1 MVTSAGILRQLIREC
16 LAAAHPKTVHI
27 GDIYAFVEQNT
38 DFDRKDHVP
47 PNLHGEPVNEPR
59 WKRNVRNVLK
69 SESDQGLI
77 LRIRRGEYMLPD
89 RTEVVGSSNFPG
101 GTLPTFEMRPQKT
114 FFGLDK
120 AEGCCFTLPK
130 VMNKEMVGFF
140 RLRGGA
146 LQREIGLVID
156 GDRFPAI
163 VGLVR
168 IDRSRPRKLKPG
180 DLPAREVIQF
190 SWKPHK
196 ATLRAI
202 RSKFRASFDIVSKGE
217 KNLAET
223 ALFVHLGDSEFS
235 LSHGRD
241 LAVDPPDKEIRCNI
255 PSSFVSRQMKLA
267 NDRGSGEAKLY
278 VGPARMKDEFD
289 RFFMGWH
296 PLNTYEF
303 DHVDLLLY
311 LQEVEGEFVRQSKY
325 KGVSRRLYNELMG
338 KVDRI
343 PDLRINLS
351 SHTDRS
357 RYYIR
362 GKSEAWGLMRSLA
375 VPLMSELV
383 VERHEE
389 HEGGYADY
397 RLKLVRSEEERPKAA
412 MSGRRQGSKS
422 RRGGTRKAKAVAVE
436 DRRVIHQDLKDLIW
450 KRCQGMCQANW
461 RIDPSLDKNTGDICG
476 SNEDLEFDHIVPY
489 SRGGTTTYRNLQLL
503 CQRHNRMKGASET

>member
-1 MVTSAGILRQLIREC
+1 MIEEC
-16 LAAAHPKTVHI
+16 LSAAYPRSVHI
-27 GDIYAFVEQNT
+27 TDIYSFVEANA
-38 DFDRKDHVP
+38 DFDREDHIP
-47 PNLHGEPVNEPR
+47 PNLHGKPVNEPR

-69 SESDQGLI
+69 SESDQGQI

-89 RTEVVGSSNFPG
+89 STEGGGLSNFPG

-130 VMNKEMVGFF
+130 VMNKEMIGFF
-140 RLRGGA
+140 VLRVGA

-163 VGLVR
+163 VRLVR
-168 IDRSRPRKLKPG
+168 IDRTRPRKLKPG

-190 SWKPHK
+190 SWKTHR

-202 RSKFRASFDIVSKGE
+202 RSKFRASFDVVSKGE

-235 LSHGRD
+235 LSHGQD
-241 LAVDPPDKEIRCNI
+241 LTVEPPDKEIRCNI
-255 PSSFVSRQMKLA
+255 PSSFVSRHMKLA

-278 VGPARMKDEFD
+278 VGPVRMKDEFD

-311 LQEVEGEFVRQSKY
+311 LQDVEGEFSRHSKY
-325 KGVSRRLYNELMG
+325 KGVSRRLYNDLMG

-343 PDLRINLS
+343 PDLRVNLS

-375 VPLMSELV
+375 VPLMSELA
-383 VERHEE
+383 VERTKE

-412 MSGRRQGSKS
+412 MSGRRQGSKPG
-422 RRGGTRKAKAVAVE
+422 RRRKRRVSKPRAVAAEELRAVP
-436 DRRVIHQDLKDLIW
+436 QDLKDLIW
-450 KRCQGMCQANW
+450 KRCHGMCQANW

-476 SNEDLEFDHIVPY
+476 SNEDLEFDHIVPF
-489 SRGGTTTYRNLQLL
+489 SRGGKTTYRNLQLL
-503 CQRHNRMKGASET
+503 CRRHNRMKSDREV